1 MLRTNPDSAETTRIK
16 KKLISPPLG
25 ICVMI
30 YGSKNMNSEMIESG
44 INIPTKIAAAK
55 MIYL

>member
-1 MLRTNPDSAETTRIK
+1 
-16 KKLISPPLG
+16 
-25 ICVMI
+25 MI